1 MDENHA
7 HEFTAAPQG
16 GSPKAL
22 RNTPMNIFAKTAIA
36 STLALGTLA
45 TSTLAASTAASAQPI
60 VIVSQQACDSY
71 ATAYA
76 NGAVG
81 PRARP
86 VVVGTLL
93 GAGAGFLIGG
103 YGFGAP
109 GAGALIGAGVGAL
122 GGAAIGNPA
131 WNNAYTAAF
140 GACMQGYYL

>member
-1 MDENHA
+1 
-7 HEFTAAPQG
+7 
-16 GSPKAL
+16 
-22 RNTPMNIFAKTAIA
+22 MNIFAKTAVA
-36 STLALGTLA
+36 STLALGTVA
-45 TSTLAASTAASAQPI
+45 GSTSAFAYGPVPVQQ
-60 VIVSQQACDSY
+60 VVVVSQAACDSY
-71 ATAYA
+71 AQSYA

-109 GAGALIGAGVGAL
+109 GAGAAIGAGVGAL

>member
-1 MDENHA
+1 MSENHA

-22 RNTPMNIFAKTAIA
+22 RNTPMNIFAKTAVA

-45 TSTLAASTAASAQPI
+45 TSTAAFALPPQQV

-71 ATAYA
+71 AQSYA

-122 GGAAIGNPA
+122 GGAAVGNPA

>member
-1 MDENHA
+1 
-7 HEFTAAPQG
+7 
-16 GSPKAL
+16 
-22 RNTPMNIFAKTAIA
+22 MNIFAKTAIA
-36 STLALGTLA
+36 STLALGTIG
-45 TSTLAASTAASAQPI
+45 TSTVSFAQPVQQV

-76 NGAVG
+76 NAAVG

>member
-1 MDENHA
+1 
-7 HEFTAAPQG
+7 
-16 GSPKAL
+16 
-22 RNTPMNIFAKTAIA
+22 MNIFAKTAIA

-45 TSTLAASTAASAQPI
+45 TSTASFANPVQQV

-71 ATAYA
+71 ATSYA
-76 NGAVG
+76 TASAG

-86 VVVGTLL
+86 VILGTLL

-109 GAGALIGAGVGAL
+109 GAGALIGAGAGAL